1 MFYFKTDFKNI
12 PAFQLDH
19 SNHLLSYGSDVGPEK
34 GSGVNNKL
42 KYLIISLTQCCTIL
56 TELAFP
62 KLLPEAKS

>member
-12 PAFQLDH
+12 LAFRLDH
-19 SNHLLSYGSDVGPEK
+19 SNHLLSYASDAGPEK
-34 GSGVNNKL
+34 RSGVNNKQ
-42 KYLIISLTQCCTIL
+42 KYLIISLIQCCTIL